1 MNTLASGSGE
11 WPDALVIGGG
21 SAGLASAYHLQR
33 RGLKFAVLE
42 AARTTSGAWPEYYD
56 SLRLFTPARHSGLP
70 GLPFP
75 GDPQRYPARD
85 EVSAYLR
92 AYAAYFAFPTVSG
105 AEVVSVRPSA
115 NGFEVS
121 ARDGRVWRAR
131 RVISASGTFRRPHWP
146 SLPGMAAY
154 GGRLLHSAE
163 YRRPEAFAGQR
174 VVVLG
179 AGNSAAQIAAEL
191 GHVATVTLAVR
202 RPPRVIAQRPLGLD
216 LTDWLTLS
224 GIEKLPLGALG
235 RLPDVQPVIAVPG
248 IRTALAAG
256 RPDIRPMFSRF
267 TPGGVVWQE
276 DKEAAAEEKVDSV
289 IFATGYGWNG
299 AYLPA
304 AALHASGEPRQR
316 SGQSTA
322 LPGLYFVG
330 LPGQRTV
337 ASGTLRAAG
346 PDAEAVV
353 RHLASSLSIQAPS
366 QSTRRNH
373 VLS

>member
-1 MNTLASGSGE
+1 MDGPASGSGE
-11 WPDALVIGGG
+11 WLDALVIGGG

-92 AYAAYFAFPTVSG
+92 AYAVYFAFPTVSG
-105 AEVVSVRPSA
+105 AEVVSVRPVA
-115 NGFEVS
+115 NGFEVR
-121 ARDGRVWRAR
+121 ARDGRVWRSR

-146 SLPGMAAY
+146 HLPGMAAY
-154 GGRLLHSAE
+154 GGRPLHSAE

-174 VVVLG
+174 VVVVG

-202 RPPRVIAQRPLGLD
+202 RPPRVVAQRPLGLD

-224 GIEKLPLGALG
+224 GIEKLPLGAFG

-248 IRTALAAG
+248 IRAALAAG

-276 DKEAAAEEKVDSV
+276 NKEEKVDSV

-299 AYLPA
+299 GYLPA
-304 AALHASGEPRQR
+304 AALHSSGEPRQR
-316 SGQSTA
+316 SGESTT

-353 RHLASSLSIQAPS
+353 QRLAAGLRQPSPEEHRRVHALS
-366 QSTRRNH
+366 
-373 VLS
+373 